1 MERAIFMRARTKAE
15 YLEAAARV
23 IMNLRARRSGVPIF
37 AALAAPV
44 ASGGVGGRKRRGG
57 EMEEEEEGKRN
68 KSARMEEEAQV
79 AVAVET

>member
-37 AALAAPV
+37 AALAAPM
-44 ASGGVGGRKRRGG
+44 ASGGDGSRKRRGG
-57 EMEEEEEGKRN
+57 EMEEEEGKRN

>member
-1 MERAIFMRARTKAE
+1 MRARTKAE

-44 ASGGVGGRKRRGG
+44 ASGGDGSRKRRGG
-57 EMEEEEEGKRN
+57 EMEEEEEEGKRN